1 MQVVRA
7 RGYDNRYASFILDRG
22 IWGWPVED
30 NDTDTLDLFKQR
42 YEEAGVGM
50 EIIEGVNPA
59 DLVWYRWDEVDDW
72 VCAPFYVLREYHRI
86 LAVERDR
93 IVVQRENPKYYNPD
107 FHYLPNEAE
116 VEIDRLVEEVAERL
130 ARFPRPISPEE
141 GEPARRV
148 AVYDEMS
155 SDGSSPFEL
164 LGYDIRLPYTVVLH
178 SRPSAWHRRL
188 EWEDGDG
195 ERMVE
200 HTEVRRAIRRAVIGM
215 ARKLMAIGCR
225 LDYDKVLERRLE

>member
-1 MQVVRA
+1 MKVIRT
-7 RGYDNRYASFILDRG
+7 RGYNNQYASFILDRG

-42 YEEAGVGM
+42 YEEAGVKV

-59 DLVWYRWDEVDDW
+59 DLVWYRWDEVDEW
-72 VCAPFYVLREYHRI
+72 ICAPFYVLREYHRI
-86 LAVERDR
+86 LAVEGDR
-93 IVVQRENPKYYNPD
+93 VVVQRENPKYYD
-107 FHYLPNEAE
+107 ADIHYLPNED
-116 VEIDRLVEEVAERL
+116 EIMVDDLVKEVAKKL
-130 ARFPRPISPEE
+130 ARFPRPVSIEE
-141 GEPARRV
+141 GEPARIV

-155 SDGSSPFEL
+155 SDGESPFEL
-164 LGYDIRLPYTVVLH
+164 LGYDIRSPYAVVLH

-200 HTEVRRAIRRAVIGM
+200 YAEVRRAIRRAVIRM
-215 ARKLMAIGCR
+215 ARRLVRIGSR
-225 LDYDKVLERRLE
+225 LDYNKVLSRV